1 MFQQNIPY
9 HKINNNTTIIKMT
22 ENSADIKREV
32 EQLQEELAKKEME
45 YHSIT
50 DPSGLSNALDHMEM
64 MSRDIDRGLQN
75 AGISDDFHGFSEE
88 ELERYADLE
97 YQLQETVSELIAFIK
112 AKREKSKE
120 KISHVTGEMRELKKA
135 IAERKKGETMKYFL
149 GFFGFGKP
157 EE

>member
-1 MFQQNIPY
+1 
-9 HKINNNTTIIKMT
+9 MT
-22 ENSADIKREV
+22 ENSADIKKREV
-32 EQLQEELAKKEME
+32 ELLQEELAKKEKE

-50 DPSGLSNALDHMEM
+50 CPDGLSNALGHMEI

-75 AGISDDFHGFSEE
+75 AGILDDFYGFSEE
-88 ELERYADLE
+88 EIDVYTELDDQLRY
-97 YQLQETVSELIAFIK
+97 TVSEMIAFIK

-120 KISHVTGEMRELKKA
+120 EISHVTGEMRELKKA